1 MDYLL
6 IFLFGIIFSTAI
18 GCVIGDLREKQNGN
32 IGAVLGALFGPF
44 GWCIVAALPPNGKE
58 HMDAHLNPEER
69 KKVQRLQEQIDEI
82 RERAFRRPPTYSDG
96 GIPTYK
102 L

>member
-1 MDYLL
+1 MEYLFLL
-6 IFLFGIIFSTAI
+6 IPLVGINALI
-18 GCVIGDLREKQNGN
+18 GFFVGDMRNKYNGN

-44 GWCIVAALPPNGKE
+44 GWCIVAALPPNGTD
-58 HMDAHLNPEER
+58 HMDGYLTHEER
-69 KKVQRLQEQIDEI
+69 KKVERLQEQINAI